1 MRSAAVIPA
10 LALVG
15 SGAIAVAAR
24 ESMRAAASSSRRGST
39 SSSSLTAGRLGCIPS
54 ASMGTKKPSREVLLP
69 GTLDML
75 ILKSLTRGVMH
86 GYGIA
91 EHIQQLSEDVLKV
104 EEGTLYPALQ
114 RLQLQGLIASDW
126 GHSLNNRR
134 ARFYRLTR
142 AGRKQLETS
151 ESSFSRLLTAIGRVM
166 KPVKA

>member
-1 MRSAAVIPA
+1 
-10 LALVG
+10 
-15 SGAIAVAAR
+15 
-24 ESMRAAASSSRRGST
+24 
-39 SSSSLTAGRLGCIPS
+39 
-54 ASMGTKKPSREVLLP
+54 MGTKKAEREVLLP

-151 ESSFSRLLTAIGRVM
+151 ESSFARLLTAIGRVM
-166 KPVKA
+166 KPAKA